1 MTWDYGEC
9 YNERR
14 QRERFE
20 NMILT
25 CVWQI
30 NMMALTGEA
39 GRCVLPGLC
48 ILAVLL
54 SAAAYEIHYR
64 TVRIY
69 NWNGRRYCYLGRA
82 GLRTGGDGYLVC
94 LGERM
99 ADLSYT
105 TLYQLCPAKRFV
117 NRNRYKD
124 MILCAGRE
132 QRVLH
137 VDDCMRQSVYYR
149 R

>member
-9 YNERR
+9 YNGRR
-14 QRERFE
+14 QRERYESMIRIFFLQN
-20 NMILT
+20 NMIE
-25 CVWQI
+25 W
-30 NMMALTGEA
+30 TGSY
-39 GRCVLPGLC
+39 VLPGLC
-48 ILAVLL
+48 MLAVLL
-54 SAAAYEIHYR
+54 AVAAYEIHYR

-69 NWNGRRYCYLGRA
+69 NWNGRRYCYLGRTC
-82 GLRTGGDGYLVC
+82 LRTGGDGYQVRLK
-94 LGERM
+94 ERM

-124 MILCAGRE
+124 MVFCAGRE
-132 QRVLH
+132 QRVLY
-137 VDDCMRQSVYYR
+137 VEDCMRQSVYYR